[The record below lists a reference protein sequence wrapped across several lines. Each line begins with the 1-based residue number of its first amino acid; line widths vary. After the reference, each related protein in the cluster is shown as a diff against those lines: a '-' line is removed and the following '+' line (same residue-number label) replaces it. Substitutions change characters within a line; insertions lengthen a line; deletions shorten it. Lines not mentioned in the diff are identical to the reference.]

1 MDKTSRRMPSLDL
14 LRGFESSARHLSFT
28 RAAAELF
35 VTQSAISRQIRALE
49 ESVGK
54 ELFRRRNRR
63 LELTEAGLAL
73 FGTAA
78 HVLAQLDEALLR
90 IRGEDAARPLTVST
104 TVSFASLWLV
114 PRLAAFRRAHAGVD
128 VRISASNEIV
138 DLDRDRI
145 DLAIRFCEPRLA
157 PPGARRLASERV
169 FPVCSAKL
177 LRITGRPL
185 RTPAD
190 LKHHVLLHL
199 DDATGRWPWLNW
211 GQWLDALGLP
221 SVHPG
226 GSVRF
231 SHYDQLIRA
240 AVDGEGVALGRDP
253 LVRAQLA
260 KRELVAPFARSAVSA
275 REYYLI
281 TGTRAQAS
289 MRVQQFIDWLA
300 AELSG
305 EVPPAGKPGRARGP
319 MP

>member
-1 MDKTSRRMPSLDL
+1 MDKAARRLPLDL

-49 ESVGK
+49 EAVGK

-78 HVLAQLDEALLR
+78 HVLAQLEEALAR
-90 IRGEDAARPLTVST
+90 IRGEDASRPLTVST

-114 PRLAAFRRAHAGVD
+114 PRLAAFRRAHPGID

-138 DLDRDRI
+138 DLDRERI
-145 DLAIRFCEPRLA
+145 DLAVRFCEPRLA
-157 PPGARRLASERV
+157 PPGAIRLAGERV

-177 LRITGRPL
+177 LRMKDRPL
-185 RTPAD
+185 RVPAD
-190 LKHHVLLHL
+190 LRHHVLLHV

-211 GQWLDALGLP
+211 AQWFEALGLP
-221 SVHPG
+221 PAHPG
-226 GSVRF
+226 GSLRF

-260 KRELVAPFARSAVSA
+260 KAELVAPFARSAVSP
-275 REYYLI
+275 REYFLVTGSHAATSPRVGQLI
-281 TGTRAQAS
+281 E
-289 MRVQQFIDWLA
+289 WLR
-300 AELSG
+300 AELG
-305 EVPPAGKPGRARGP
+305 GDVPRTKQGRQPPRRRKP
-319 MP
+319 